1 MAISTSLL
9 LLVDLHLHGLDY
21 TVYSTDSTERFPNLP
36 SRHPKRRMN
45 PRFESQTM
53 NSAFRKPALLALED
67 GVTFRGRSWAAEG
80 ESTGEMV
87 FNTSMTGYQEVLT
100 DPSYAC
106 QIVCMTYPLIGNYGV
121 NSEDEESSRPWV
133 EGFVVREAARM
144 ASSWRARET
153 LDAYLK
159 RWNIVAIEGID
170 TRALVRHIRDKG
182 AMRACLS
189 TADLNQESLVEKARQ
204 SPSMENRELA
214 SVVTTEKPYEVKA
227 EGDELFHVVCYDFG
241 VKRNS
246 LRELAARGCRVT
258 VMPASTSSAEV
269 LALKPDGI
277 FLSNGPGD
285 PASMDREVEQIRN
298 LVQMSVPTFGIC
310 FGHQLLGR
318 AFGGKTFKLVF
329 GHRGGNQPV
338 QDTADG
344 KVEITSHNH
353 GFAVEADSL
362 PADVE
367 VTHINLNDR
376 CVEGM
381 RHKTLP
387 IISVQY
393 HPEAAPG
400 PHDAAHHFQR
410 FIDLME
416 SRT

>member
-1 MAISTSLL
+1 MPL
-9 LLVDLHLHGLDY
+9 
-21 TVYSTDSTERFPNLP
+21 RNQ
-36 SRHPKRRMN
+36 N
-45 PRFESQTM
+45 
-53 NSAFRKPALLALED
+53 PALIALED
-67 GVTFRGRSWAAEG
+67 GLTFRGRSWAAEG
-80 ESTGEMV
+80 EACGEIV

-100 DPSYAC
+100 DPSYAG

-133 EGFVVREAARM
+133 EGFVVREASRM
-144 ASSWRARET
+144 ASNWRAQES

-159 RWNIVAIEGID
+159 RYNIPAIEGID

-182 AMRACLS
+182 AMRACIS
-189 TADLNQESLVEKARQ
+189 ATDLDPDSLIAKAKQ

-214 SVVTTEKPYEVKA
+214 SLVTTKEHYDVRP
-227 EGDELFHVVCYDFG
+227 EGNERFHVVCYDFG

-246 LRELAARGCRVT
+246 LRELAQLGCRIT
-258 VMPASTSSAEV
+258 VVPASTSAADV
-269 LALKPDGI
+269 LALNPDGI

-285 PASMDREVEQIRN
+285 PASMNREVEEIKR
-298 LVQMSVPTFGIC
+298 LVSAKVPTFGIC

-318 AFGGKTFKLVF
+318 AFGGTTFKLVF

-338 QDTADG
+338 KDLDEG
-344 KVEITSHNH
+344 GVEITSHNH

-367 VTHINLNDR
+367 VTHVNLNDR

-387 IISVQY
+387 IVSVQY

-400 PHDAAHHFQR
+400 PHDAQHHFQR
-410 FIDLME
+410 FINLME
-416 SRT
+416 TTPRL

>member
-1 MAISTSLL
+1 ML
-9 LLVDLHLHGLDY
+9 
-21 TVYSTDSTERFPNLP
+21 
-36 SRHPKRRMN
+36 KK
-45 PRFESQTM
+45 SQ
-53 NSAFRKPALLALED
+53 PALLALED
-67 GVTFRGRSWAAEG
+67 GVTFPGRSWAAEG
-80 ESTGEMV
+80 ERTGEMV

-100 DPSYAC
+100 DPSYAG

-133 EGFVVREAARM
+133 EGFVVREASRV
-144 ASSWRARET
+144 ASSWRAHET

-159 RWNIVAIEGID
+159 RWYIVAIEGID

-189 TADLNQESLVEKARQ
+189 TTDLNPDSLISKARQ
-204 SPSMENRELA
+204 SPPMENRELA
-214 SVVTTEKPYEVKA
+214 SVVTTEEKYEVQP
-227 EGDELFHVVCYDFG
+227 EGDERFHVVCYDFG

-246 LRELAARGCRVT
+246 LRELVARGCRIT
-258 VMPASTSSAEV
+258 VVPAATSSAEV

-298 LVQMSVPTFGIC
+298 LVQTSVPTFGIC

-338 QDTADG
+338 QDGKDG

-362 PADVE
+362 PAEVE

-400 PHDAAHHFQR
+400 PHDAQHHFQR